1 MAVMDRPDDRERKN
15 KTASL
20 KIPSLKNLSIDELM
34 DLRNHLKKKGEDIA
48 NIDTELK
55 RRFY

>member
-34 DLRNHLKKKGEDIA
+34 DLRNHLKKKGEDIS
-48 NIDTELK
+48 NIDIELK
-55 RRFY
+55 SRFS

>member
-34 DLRNHLKKKGEDIA
+34 DLRNHLKKKGEDIS
-48 NIDTELK
+48 NIDMELK
-55 RRFY
+55 SRFS